1 LKKIMSKSRRSF
13 LLTSFAA
20 IVGVAV
26 APKLEAQS
34 QTPPPAGTPP
44 AFGTAPAV
52 GPDVSAVTFAEGEKL
67 VRVELNGRDRDEAA
81 QNWRNSMAELYE
93 RRTGP
98 RKVQIPES
106 VAPYSQVNPVL
117 PGHQARP
124 VIDRFARSDA
134 DPGPLPANDAD
145 IAFAPVWQ
153 LSRWIESRKLS
164 SERLTNIY
172 LERIARFDP
181 ALRCV
186 ITL

>member
-1 LKKIMSKSRRSF
+1 MSKSRRSF

-20 IVGVAV
+20 IVGVVV
-26 APKLEAQS
+26 APKLEN
-34 QTPPPAGTPP
+34 QTQAPPPAGTPP

-52 GPDVSAVTFAEGEKL
+52 GPDVSAVTFAEAEKL
-67 VRVELNGRDRDEAA
+67 VRVELNGRDRAEAA

-124 VIDRFARSDA
+124 VSDRFTRSDA
-134 DPGPLPANDAD
+134 DAGSLPTDDAE

-153 LSRWIESRKLS
+153 LSRWIE
-164 SERLTNIY
+164 
-172 LERIARFDP
+172 
-181 ALRCV
+181 
-186 ITL
+186 